1 MSKVIRLGLVSGR
14 HEMPVEGYVL
24 ESVPDVT
31 DIEGTRDAV
40 FKSLVQKLGKFI
52 RVSDFGSGGCI

>member
-14 HEMPVEGYVL
+14 HEMPVDGYVL

-31 DIEGTRDAV
+31 DIEGMGNYIPHPI
-40 FKSLVQKLGKFI
+40 FK
-52 RVSDFGSGGCI
+52 